1 MEQAALNGKAST
13 RPLREPLLTRDDQ
26 EAGAA
31 SGSGPPRP
39 SGGEPPRPSGDTA
52 YTTHLKAAMYG
63 VINAVVVAPVM
74 VGFAAIIF
82 RHPAFHTDPA
92 VYPALVKL
100 VLFSSMVHQ
109 ASFSAFSSLPFS
121 IGQVQDA
128 GLIFLSKM
136 ASDLADATAGDS
148 QQVRMATV
156 LVALSS
162 STLLLGLALML
173 TGRLRLAVL
182 VQYLPLPVVGG
193 YLAFIGLYCLEA
205 GLALMSGV
213 QVTSLLGPD
222 ALAEWSELLQPA
234 ALLATL
240 PGVAC
245 GLAMLLALSRYDHF
259 LLLPGMLLAIP
270 LAFFLV
276 ALAAGYDL
284 DQLRDAGWIAPPQPA
299 APPLEAFRFF
309 RLELVRWEL
318 LPSLLPTWFGM
329 YIATFELATAL
340 ANHPNLPRLIPTMT
354 FTRYVVVAFSSSLD
368 VAAIQ
373 MDMGKALD
381 FNRELISVGISN
393 ALSGLTGGFTGS
405 YIFSQTIF
413 TFRSGTNSRVCGLVV
428 VLVELGLFVLPISLV
443 SCVPKLFFGAVLT
456 FIAADLMRDWLWQS
470 RAKVHPAEYAIIWC
484 TFLLINLGGL
494 EIGMACGVLVA
505 MLHFILDYARVPVV
519 QRVPLRS
526 NVMRSPEL
534 ASVLDELRPAV
545 MTLRC
550 RGYIFFGSSVQIT
563 NDVLGHVALR
573 PPQDTLPPPRADE
586 RCAAEAAPRIH
597 MASPTSTPAS
607 SHEDKGVLSEGL
619 ERGGHMHRRRGDSSQ
634 GARQEG
640 SQGMRQEGSPPVA
653 PTPPSI
659 PTRFVVFDFTMVS
672 GLDATAARSCFLS
685 LCRTLAPSAIV
696 LVFGGVAEGGTI
708 HRLLLAHE
716 ILRASSEIL
725 RDASGAHGAAE
736 AQRFDTIDEALE
748 YCEEQLL
755 LSSPKAQQHEAA
767 MRAARAMG
775 GGEGGGGGG
784 GGGALSGGLV
794 LPRSRSSADRLGS
807 SPPLSLS
814 ASEHSYEM
822 PWATMM
828 QGLAPY
834 FTEAAYANGE
844 QIFCRGEAALRWSL
858 SLTLTL
864 TLALTLALTLVL
876 TLTTDLNP
884 NPNPNSPC
892 SLYFIVTGEVTLYE
906 PLGHSLSP
914 TGPAEGKALSG
925 LRGRGSSSR
934 GGSRP
939 QSATSPGATP
949 SSAPSGRRLMR
960 YVNGGIFGEHCAP

>member
-1 MEQAALNGKAST
+1 M
-13 RPLREPLLTRDDQ
+13 
-26 EAGAA
+26 
-31 SGSGPPRP
+31 
-39 SGGEPPRPSGDTA
+39 
-52 YTTHLKAAMYG
+52 
-63 VINAVVVAPVM
+63 
-74 VGFAAIIF
+74 
-82 RHPAFHTDPA
+82 
-92 VYPALVKL
+92 
-100 VLFSSMVHQ
+100 
-109 ASFSAFSSLPFS
+109 
-121 IGQVQDA
+121 
-128 GLIFLSKM
+128 
-136 ASDLADATAGDS
+136 
-148 QQVRMATV
+148 
-156 LVALSS
+156 
-162 STLLLGLALML
+162 TL
-173 TGRLRLAVL
+173 
-182 VQYLPLPVVGG
+182 
-193 YLAFIGLYCLEA
+193 
-205 GLALMSGV
+205 
-213 QVTSLLGPD
+213 
-222 ALAEWSELLQPA
+222 
-234 ALLATL
+234 
-240 PGVAC
+240 
-245 GLAMLLALSRYDHF
+245 
-259 LLLPGMLLAIP
+259 
-270 LAFFLV
+270 
-276 ALAAGYDL
+276 
-284 DQLRDAGWIAPPQPA
+284 
-299 APPLEAFRFF
+299 
-309 RLELVRWEL
+309 
-318 LPSLLPTWFGM
+318 
-329 YIATFELATAL
+329 
-340 ANHPNLPRLIPTMT
+340 
-354 FTRYVVVAFSSSLD
+354 TRYVVVAFSSSLD

-470 RAKVHPAEYAIIWC
+470 RAKVHPAEYVIIWC

-519 QRVPLRS
+519 QRIPLRS

-573 PPQDTLPPPRADE
+573 PPPDTLPPPRADE

-597 MASPTSTPAS
+597 MASPTSTPPG
-607 SHEDKGVLSEGL
+607 SHEDEGVLSEGL

-634 GARQEG
+634 EGRQEG

-748 YCEEQLL
+748 YCEEQLF

-767 MRAARAMG
+767 MRAARAMGAGEGGGEGGGGGGG

-794 LPRSRSSADRLGS
+794 LPRSRSSADQLGS
-807 SPPLSLS
+807 TPPLSLS

-822 PWATMM
+822 PWAAMM

-834 FTEAAYANGE
+834 FIEAAFANGE
-844 QIFCRGEAALRWSL
+844 QIFRRGEAALSIH
-858 SLTLTL
+858 
-864 TLALTLALTLVL
+864 
-876 TLTTDLNP
+876 
-884 NPNPNSPC
+884 
-892 SLYFIVTGEVTLYE
+892 FIVTGEVTLYE
-906 PLGHSLSP
+906 PPDHSLSP
-914 TGPAEGKALSG
+914 AGPAEPKALG
-925 LRGRGSSSR
+925 GVRGGGNSR
-934 GGSRP
+934 GTSRP
-939 QSATSPGATP
+939 QSLTSPGSTP
-949 SSAPSGRRLMR
+949 SSTPCGRRLMR
-960 YVNGGIFGEHCAP
+960 YVNGGIFGEH

>member
-1 MEQAALNGKAST
+1 MHTRTHTSPPIRAST
-13 RPLREPLLTRDDQ
+13 WPLREPLLTRDDQ

-31 SGSGPPRP
+31 SGTVPPQP
-39 SGGEPPRPSGDTA
+39 SSTVPPSGDTA
-52 YTTHLKAAMYG
+52 YATHLKAAMYG
-63 VINAVVVAPVM
+63 VINTVVVAPVV

-82 RHPAFHTDPA
+82 RHPAFHVDPA

-109 ASFSAFSSLPFS
+109 AAFSAFSSLPFS

-213 QVTSLLGPD
+213 QVTSLLGLD
-222 ALAEWSELLQPA
+222 GLAQWSQLLQPA

-270 LAFFLV
+270 LAFFIV

-284 DQLRDAGWIAPPQPA
+284 EQLRDAGWIAPAQPA

-309 RLELVRWEL
+309 RLEMVRWEL

-329 YIATFELATAL
+329 CISAFELATTP
-340 ANHPNLPRLIPTMT
+340 ANPHSPQLVPTAT
-354 FTRYVVVAFSSSLD
+354 VSLTRYVVVAFSSSLD

-393 ALSGLTGGFTGS
+393 LLSGLTGGFTGS

-428 VLVELGLFVLPISLV
+428 VLLELGLFVLPISLV

-470 RAKVHPAEYAIIWC
+470 RTRVHPAEYAIIWC

-519 QRVPLRS
+519 QRISLRS

-534 ASVLDELRPAV
+534 ASVLDELQPAV

-563 NDVLGHVALR
+563 NDVLSHVALH
-573 PPQDTLPPPRADE
+573 PPPDAPPPE
-586 RCAAEAAPRIH
+586 RCATEAASRKH
-597 MASPTSTPAS
+597 VASPGVTPAES
-607 SHEDKGVLSEGL
+607 REDEAVLSEGL
-619 ERGGHMHRRRGDSSQ
+619 ERGGHAHRRRGESSQ
-634 GARQEG
+634 GGRQG
-640 SQGMRQEGSPPVA
+640 DSPAA
-653 PTPPSI
+653 PTPTSM

-685 LCRTLAPSAIV
+685 LCRTLATSAIV
-696 LVFGGVAEGGTI
+696 LVFGGVAAGGTI

-716 ILRASSEIL
+716 ILRD
-725 RDASGAHGAAE
+725 RDLIGTHGAAE

-767 MRAARAMG
+767 MRAARALG
-775 GGEGGGGGG
+775 GGEGGGEGG

-794 LPRSRSSADRLGS
+794 LPRSRSSADQLGS

-822 PWATMM
+822 PWAAMM

-834 FTEAAYANGE
+834 FTEAAHAKGE
-844 QIFCRGEAALRWSL
+844 QIFRRGEAALSIH
-858 SLTLTL
+858 
-864 TLALTLALTLVL
+864 
-876 TLTTDLNP
+876 
-884 NPNPNSPC
+884 
-892 SLYFIVTGEVTLYE
+892 FIVTGEVTLYE
-906 PLGHSLSP
+906 PLGRSLSP
-914 TGPAEGKALSG
+914 TGPAEHRALSG
-925 LRGRGSSSR
+925 VRGGGSSR
-934 GGSRP
+934 GASRP
-939 QSATSPGATP
+939 QSAPSPGSPP
-949 SSAPSGRRLMR
+949 SSTPSGRRLMR
-960 YVNGGIFGEHCAP
+960 YVNGGIFGEL

>member
-1 MEQAALNGKAST
+1 MEAAAL
-13 RPLREPLLTRDDQ
+13 
-26 EAGAA
+26 
-31 SGSGPPRP
+31 
-39 SGGEPPRPSGDTA
+39 
-52 YTTHLKAAMYG
+52 
-63 VINAVVVAPVM
+63 
-74 VGFAAIIF
+74 
-82 RHPAFHTDPA
+82 
-92 VYPALVKL
+92 
-100 VLFSSMVHQ
+100 SS
-109 ASFSAFSSLPFS
+109 
-121 IGQVQDA
+121 
-128 GLIFLSKM
+128 
-136 ASDLADATAGDS
+136 
-148 QQVRMATV
+148 QVRMATV

-222 ALAEWSELLQPA
+222 GLAQWSQLLQPA

-276 ALAAGYDL
+276 ALAAGCDL
-284 DQLRDAGWIAPPQPA
+284 EQLREAGWIAPPQPA

-329 YIATFELATAL
+329 YVFTFELASTL
-340 ANHPNLPRLIPTMT
+340 ASPYSPRLTPTVT
-354 FTRYVVVAFSSSLD
+354 LTRYVVVAFSSSLD

-470 RAKVHPAEYAIIWC
+470 RARVHPAEYAIIWC

-519 QRVPLRS
+519 QRISLRS

-534 ASVLDELRPAV
+534 ASVLDELQPAV

-563 NDVLGHVALR
+563 NDVLSHVALR
-573 PPQDTLPPPRADE
+573 PPPDALPPPRDDE
-586 RCAAEAAPRIH
+586 RCAAEAASRTH
-597 MASPTSTPAS
+597 LASPTSTPAG
-607 SHEDKGVLSEGL
+607 SHEDERALSEGL
-619 ERGGHMHRRRGDSSQ
+619 ERGGRLHRRRGDSSQ
-634 GARQEG
+634 RGRQGA
-640 SQGMRQEGSPPVA
+640 SPAA
-653 PTPPSI
+653 PTPTPI
-659 PTRFVVFDFTMVS
+659 PTSFVVFDFTMVS

-716 ILRASSEIL
+716 ILRDPIE
-725 RDASGAHGAAE
+725 AHGAAE

-767 MRAARAMG
+767 MRAAR

-784 GGGALSGGLV
+784 GEGHA
-794 LPRSRSSADRLGS
+794 
-807 SPPLSLS
+807 SP
-814 ASEHSYEM
+814 
-822 PWATMM
+822 
-828 QGLAPY
+828 AP
-834 FTEAAYANGE
+834 
-844 QIFCRGEAALRWSL
+844 
-858 SLTLTL
+858 
-864 TLALTLALTLVL
+864 
-876 TLTTDLNP
+876 
-884 NPNPNSPC
+884 
-892 SLYFIVTGEVTLYE
+892 
-906 PLGHSLSP
+906 
-914 TGPAEGKALSG
+914 
-925 LRGRGSSSR
+925 
-934 GGSRP
+934 
-939 QSATSPGATP
+939 
-949 SSAPSGRRLMR
+949 
-960 YVNGGIFGEHCAP
+960 